1 MNLDLSN
8 KKVIIT
14 GGSTGI
20 GKEVVTLFATNG
32 AKVAIFDIN
41 EERGLQIVRMFATCL
56 YKDFLHAERFLK
68 SIRFFLNNTGW
79 FVTSFVI

>member
-32 AKVAIFDIN
+32 AKVAIFDVNDTEGIELTN
-41 EERGLQIVRMFATCL
+41 QLN
-56 YKDFLHAERFLK
+56 KDGHE
-68 SIRFFLNNTGW
+68 IRYWL
-79 FVTSFVI
+79 SLIHI

>member
-32 AKVAIFDIN
+32 AKVAIFDVN
-41 EERGLQIVRMFATCL
+41 DTE
-56 YKDFLHAERFLK
+56 
-68 SIRFFLNNTGW
+68 
-79 FVTSFVI
+79 